1 MSEQEQLLSAKITGL
16 KNLVIITDGF
26 EEYNAKTRDAINKIA
41 NDIILI
47 HGTGDWVGYTLTHCK
62 KSELLDKMRSVLKR
76 MIEDNGN
83 KLDELIAK
91 RKLEEA
97 KAEAEKHDIKKQVE
111 HDIDCG
117 KAKFLGEGD
126 WVKDSAYQVY
136 EVEGRYF
143 SVVVYDN
150 QNKWLMG
157 DTITE
162 IKKEEISQYI

>member
-16 KNLVIITDGF
+16 KNLVIITDSF
-26 EEYNAKTRDAINKIA
+26 EEYNSKIRDAINKIA
-41 NDIILI
+41 NDIIVI

-62 KSELLDKMRSVLKR
+62 KSELLDKVRSVLKR
-76 MIEDNGN
+76 LIEDNGN

-97 KAEAEKHDIKKQVE
+97 KAEAEKHDIKKIVE
-111 HDIDCG
+111 HAIDNG

-136 EVEGRYF
+136 EYQGRYF
-143 SVVVYDN
+143 SVVVYDK
-150 QNKWLMG
+150 QNKWLM
-157 DTITE
+157 DSTITE
-162 IKKEEISQYI
+162 IKEEEISQYI

>member
-26 EEYNAKTRDAINKIA
+26 EEYNAKTRDAIKNIA
-41 NDIILI
+41 NDIIVI
-47 HGTGDWVGYTLTHCK
+47 HGASDWVAYTLTHCK
-62 KSELLDKMRSVLKR
+62 KSELLEKMRSVMKR
-76 MIEDNGN
+76 MIEENQT

-97 KAEAEKHDIKKQVE
+97 KAEADKHNIKKQVE
-111 HDIDCG
+111 HAIDCG